1 MKILIIEDEQA
12 AVRRLQKLLS
22 EIDSQNEVIGAVST
36 IEAAA
41 QWINENP
48 APDLILMDIH
58 LADGSSF
65 EIFEKAEISSPVIFA
80 TAYDEYAL
88 KAFKVNAIDYLL
100 KPIKAVELEQAIQ
113 KVVRKTKKTDAA
125 DSLLQKLTEAGFIK
139 KHKRVLVRMGQALK
153 LVDLDQVS
161 FFYSRDKI
169 SFAVMPGNKRY
180 PLDQSLD
187 QIEHDLDPTRFFRIN
202 RQFIINVSAIVKL
215 THASKSRFQVFLRP
229 KTEYITI
236 TSFGRTDNFCK
247 WILGDLH
254 PANPAVHQ
262 Y

>member
-22 EIDSQNEVIGAVST
+22 EIDANNEVIGALST
-36 IEAAA
+36 IESAVAWFA
-41 QWINENP
+41 ENP

-65 EIFEKAEISSPVIFA
+65 EIFEKAEIMSPVVFA

-113 KVVRKTKKTDAA
+113 KVAKKTRKP
-125 DSLLQKLTEAGFIK
+125 DSGDNLLQKLTEAGFIK
-139 KHKRVLVRMGQALK
+139 KHRRVLVRMGQAIK

-161 FFYSRDKI
+161 FFYSKDKI

-187 QIEHDLDPTRFFRIN
+187 QIEHDLDPVKFFRIN
-202 RQFIINVSAIVKL
+202 RQFIVRMDAIEEMI
-215 THASKSRFQVFLRP
+215 AYSKSRVKLKLNPPSEEDAIVSKERSPEF
-229 KTEYITI
+229 K
-236 TSFGRTDNFCK
+236 K
-247 WILGDLH
+247 WLLGS
-254 PANPAVHQ
+254 
-262 Y
+262 